1 MGLALLVG
9 CARGGFRVPSAEC
22 DREGRARRGEA
33 LVWWQCCSQEG
44 MHRAAGL
51 EKRLKRRKQQPEM
64 EGPGVARRMRL
75 EIVDGR
81 RVR

>member
-1 MGLALLVG
+1 M
-9 CARGGFRVPSAEC
+9 PSAEC
-22 DREGRARRGEA
+22 DREGRARRGGA
-33 LVWWQCCSQEG
+33 RRWSGGSIVLTEG

-64 EGPGVARRMRL
+64 EGPGVAKRMRL